1 MCLGCFSLHPVLN
14 TERLLSARL
23 LYFYEILPLHCWI
36 WTWNNKVDKLDT
48 DPVGKLG
55 IKPYNSKLFQLC
67 LPPQIFGPSTGPILS
82 FWRYVLLL
90 KLPKLGQTIL
100 YLNTQWTI
108 FSMIVQKTQAIC
120 NYQVRSCYRC
130 KKIHSSSNFW
140 HGSKSVITFGLIKI
154 LTHLANQ

>member
-1 MCLGCFSLHPVLN
+1 MSSRCLQFLPTNKRKQVELIFHSIKV
-14 TERLLSARL
+14 E
-23 LYFYEILPLHCWI
+23 FILRFLEETLAWKNPFQLCLTFTTAGFVHEPL
-36 WTWNNKVDKLDT
+36 NNKVDTLAT

-55 IKPYNSKLFQLC
+55 IKPFNSKWFQLC

-120 NYQVRSCYRC
+120 NYISSSCY
-130 KKIHSSSNFW
+130 K
-140 HGSKSVITFGLIKI
+140 V
-154 LTHLANQ
+154 